1 MFQGKASVLVRGT
14 CGRAFAGTVLK
25 LGRMTRLR
33 DLVRER
39 KPSIRLPGWL
49 ERVTSVGIVTQD
61 PRIAR
66 RQRIT
71 NVAAFATAGNTISHL
86 IINSY
91 HNFDGLLII
100 HLYNAAMTVAALL
113 TPLLHRFGQNTAAMV
128 LLILII
134 AGNTF
139 VVWMLGTSSGLEIYF
154 TLAGAILLFFGVE
167 NWKSF
172 LAFFIAAAAALLI
185 TLNFAPTDGLIL
197 PDDHDL
203 RATLFS
209 QAMVNTIVI
218 NALMVFYALTAL
230 HRAEAELENQYAR
243 SEALLS
249 AMMPSSVAERLK
261 SGTETRIADRIG
273 NLSILF
279 ADMVGFTAVAHA
291 LPPEQ
296 VVDYL
301 DDLVRAFDTLCE
313 QHGVEKIK
321 TIGDCYM
328 AIAGRGGDAR
338 AGACALG
345 RFALAMMETMDC
357 SQSLHGQR
365 LSLRVGIHCGA
376 VTAGVIGDTRFT
388 FDVWGD
394 AVNTASRMESHGLPR
409 RIQVSEAF
417 RDLTKDVFLFEE
429 RGPTEIKGIG
439 TTQTFF
445 LIGTTDKTPQ
455 G

>member
-1 MFQGKASVLVRGT
+1 
-14 CGRAFAGTVLK
+14 
-25 LGRMTRLR
+25 MTRLR

-39 KPSIRLPGWL
+39 MPSIRLPGWL
-49 ERVTSVGIVTQD
+49 ERVASVGIVTDD

-71 NVAAFATAGNTISHL
+71 NVAAFATVGNTISHL

-100 HLYNAAMTVAALL
+100 HVYNAAMMVGALL

-128 LLILII
+128 LLALII
-134 AGNTF
+134 CGNTF
-139 VVWMLGTSSGLEIYF
+139 VVWMLGTASGLEIYF

-167 NWKSF
+167 NWKLF
-172 LAFFIAAAAALLI
+172 LVFFLAAAAALLI
-185 TLNFAPTDGLIL
+185 TLNFAPADGLIL
-197 PDDHDL
+197 PGDRDL
-203 RATLFS
+203 RTTLFS
-209 QAMVNTIVI
+209 QAMINTIVI

-249 AMMPSSVAERLK
+249 AVMPASVAERLK
-261 SGTETRIADRIG
+261 SGTESRIADRIG

-279 ADMVGFTAVAHA
+279 ADMVGFTSVTHT
-291 LPPEQ
+291 LPPEH

-301 DDLVRAFDTLCE
+301 DDLVRTFDTLSE

-338 AGACALG
+338 DGACALG
-345 RFALAMMETMDC
+345 RFALALMDTMDC
-357 SQSLHGQR
+357 SQTLHGQR

-376 VTAGVIGDTRFT
+376 ATAGVIGDTRFT

-417 RDLTKDVFLFEE
+417 RELTRDIFLFEE
-429 RGPTEIKGIG
+429 RGTTDIKGIG
-439 TTQTFF
+439 ATRTFF
-445 LIGTTDKTPQ
+445 LIGPADKAMP

>member
-1 MFQGKASVLVRGT
+1 
-14 CGRAFAGTVLK
+14 
-25 LGRMTRLR
+25 MTRLR

-39 KPSIRLPGWL
+39 TPSIRLPGWL
-49 ERVTSVGIVTQD
+49 ERVASVGIVTQD
-61 PRIAR
+61 PQIAR

-71 NVAAFATAGNTISHL
+71 NVAAFATAGNAISHL

-100 HLYNAAMTVAALL
+100 HVYNAAMMVGALL

-128 LLILII
+128 LLALII
-134 AGNTF
+134 CGNTF
-139 VVWMLGTSSGLEIYF
+139 VVWMLGTASGLEIYF

-167 NWKSF
+167 NWKLF
-172 LAFFIAAAAALLI
+172 LVFFLAAAAALLI
-185 TLNFAPTDGLIL
+185 TLNFAPADGLIL
-197 PDDHDL
+197 PGDRDL
-203 RATLFS
+203 RTTLFS
-209 QAMVNTIVI
+209 QAMINTIVI

-230 HRAEAELENQYAR
+230 HRAEAELENQHAR

-249 AMMPSSVAERLK
+249 AVMPASVAERLK
-261 SGTETRIADRIG
+261 SGTESRIADRIG

-279 ADMVGFTAVAHA
+279 ADMVGFTSVTHT
-291 LPPEQ
+291 LPPEH

-301 DDLVRAFDTLCE
+301 DDLVRTFDTLSE

-338 AGACALG
+338 DGACALG
-345 RFALAMMETMDC
+345 RFALALMETMDC
-357 SQSLHGQR
+357 SQTLHGQR

-376 VTAGVIGDTRFT
+376 ATAGVIGDTRFT

-417 RDLTKDVFLFEE
+417 RELTRDIFLFEE
-429 RGPTEIKGIG
+429 RGTTDIKGIG
-439 TTQTFF
+439 ATRTFF
-445 LIGTTDKTPQ
+445 LIGPADKAMP

>member
-1 MFQGKASVLVRGT
+1 
-14 CGRAFAGTVLK
+14 
-25 LGRMTRLR
+25 LR

-49 ERVTSVGIVTQD
+49 ERVASVGIVTQD
-61 PRIAR
+61 PQIAR

-71 NVAAFATAGNTISHL
+71 NVAAFATVGNTISHL

-100 HLYNAAMTVAALL
+100 HVYNAAMMVGALL

-128 LLILII
+128 LLTLII
-134 AGNTF
+134 CGNTF
-139 VVWMLGTSSGLEIYF
+139 VVWMLGTASGLEIYF

-167 NWKSF
+167 NWKLF
-172 LAFFIAAAAALLI
+172 LVFFLAAAAALLI
-185 TLNFAPTDGLIL
+185 TLNFAPADGLIL
-197 PDDHDL
+197 PGDRDL
-203 RATLFS
+203 RTTLFS

-249 AMMPSSVAERLK
+249 AVMPASVAERLK
-261 SGTETRIADRIG
+261 SGTESRIADRIG

-279 ADMVGFTAVAHA
+279 ADLVGFTAAAHA

-301 DDLVRAFDTLCE
+301 DDLVRAFDTLSE
-313 QHGVEKIK
+313 RHGVEKIK

-345 RFALAMMETMDC
+345 RFAIAMMETAELT
-357 SQSLHGQR
+357 QLHGQC
-365 LSLRVGIHCGA
+365 LALRIGIHCGA
-376 VTAGVIGDTRFT
+376 ATAGVIGDTRFT

-394 AVNTASRMESHGLPR
+394 AVNTASRMESHSLPR
-409 RIQVSEAF
+409 RIQVSETF
-417 RDLTKDVFLFEE
+417 RDLTQDVFRFEE
-429 RGPTEIKGIG
+429 RGATDIKGIG
-439 TTQTFF
+439 TTRTFF
-445 LIGTTDKTPQ
+445 LVGPADKTVDA
-455 G
+455 

>member
-1 MFQGKASVLVRGT
+1 
-14 CGRAFAGTVLK
+14 
-25 LGRMTRLR
+25 MTRLR

-39 KPSIRLPGWL
+39 NPSIRLPGWL
-49 ERVTSVGIVTQD
+49 ERLTSVGIVTQD
-61 PRIAR
+61 PQIAR

-71 NVAAFATAGNTISHL
+71 NVAALATAGNTISHL

-91 HNFDGLLII
+91 HNFDGLLVI
-100 HLYNAAMTVAALL
+100 HAYNAAMTVTALL

-167 NWKSF
+167 NWKLF
-172 LAFFIAAAAALLI
+172 LAFFVAAATALLV

-197 PDDHDL
+197 PEDHDL
-203 RATLFS
+203 RATLFR
-209 QAMVNTIVI
+209 QAMINTIVI

-261 SGTETRIADRIG
+261 SGNESRIADRIG

-279 ADMVGFTAVAHA
+279 ADMVGFTSVAHA

-301 DDLVRAFDTLCE
+301 DDLVRTFDTLCD

-338 AGACALG
+338 DGACALG
-345 RFALAMMETMDC
+345 RFALALMETMEY
-357 SQSLHGQR
+357 SQTLQGQR

-376 VTAGVIGDTRFT
+376 ATAGVIGDTRFT

-417 RDLTKDVFLFEE
+417 RDLTKDAFLFEE

-439 TTQTFF
+439 KAQTFF
-445 LIGTTDKTPQ
+445 LIGPADRA
-455 G
+455 GSG

>member
-1 MFQGKASVLVRGT
+1 
-14 CGRAFAGTVLK
+14 
-25 LGRMTRLR
+25 MTRLR

-49 ERVTSVGIVTQD
+49 ERVASVGIVTQD
-61 PRIAR
+61 PQIAR

-71 NVAAFATAGNTISHL
+71 NVAAFATVGNTISHL
-86 IINSY
+86 VINSY

-100 HLYNAAMTVAALL
+100 HVYNAAMMVGALL

-128 LLILII
+128 LLTLII
-134 AGNTF
+134 CGNTF
-139 VVWMLGTSSGLEIYF
+139 VVWMLGTASGLEIYF

-167 NWKSF
+167 NWKLF
-172 LAFFIAAAAALLI
+172 LVFFLAAAAALLI
-185 TLNFAPTDGLIL
+185 TLNFAPADGLIL
-197 PDDHDL
+197 PGDRDL
-203 RATLFS
+203 RTTLFS

-249 AMMPSSVAERLK
+249 AVMPASVAERLK
-261 SGTETRIADRIG
+261 SGTESRIADRIG

-279 ADMVGFTAVAHA
+279 ADLVGFTAAAHA

-301 DDLVRAFDTLCE
+301 DDLVRAFDTLSE
-313 QHGVEKIK
+313 RHGVEKIK

-345 RFALAMMETMDC
+345 RFALAMMETAELTR
-357 SQSLHGQR
+357 LHGQC
-365 LSLRVGIHCGA
+365 LALRIGIHCGA
-376 VTAGVIGDTRFT
+376 ATAGVIGDTRFT

-394 AVNTASRMESHGLPR
+394 AVNTASRMESHSLPR
-409 RIQVSEAF
+409 RIQVSETF
-417 RDLTKDVFLFEE
+417 RDLTQDVFRFEE
-429 RGPTEIKGIG
+429 RGATDIKGIG
-439 TTQTFF
+439 TTRTFF
-445 LIGTTDKTPQ
+445 LVGPADKTVDA
-455 G
+455 